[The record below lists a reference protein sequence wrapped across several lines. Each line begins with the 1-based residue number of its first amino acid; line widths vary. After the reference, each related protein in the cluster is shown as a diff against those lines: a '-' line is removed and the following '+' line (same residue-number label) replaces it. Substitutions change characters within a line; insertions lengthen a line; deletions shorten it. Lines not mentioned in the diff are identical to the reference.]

1 MPLEIFGTNISF
13 VDINEH
19 RALGTDDQFS
29 CVVPTISLA
38 YLLNQSFLER
48 FGCVWGDTLQIF

>member
-1 MPLEIFGTNISF
+1 MQLEIFGTNISF

-48 FGCVWGDTLQIF
+48 FGCV